1 MTGSDA
7 DSRPGRPDH
16 GVPAIDEVAM
26 EARIGGILY
35 RRPAVGLAVG
45 VVRNGSLEFF
55 HGHGFADIAS
65 HAPVTEDTVF
75 RIGSITKTFTA
86 IAVMQLWEQGLVD
99 LDALANDCLRAYR
112 LIPAKAAHRP
122 VTVRHLLTHTSG
134 LPQLVYPSRVFKP
147 ILGETVAFGQ
157 RVPTLAEFYRGGLH
171 LVAEPGTRLT
181 YSNHNFATLG
191 QIIEDVTGEPLA
203 RYFRE
208 HIFDPLGMA
217 DTDLIRSDQ
226 VQALLA
232 TGYALRSDGPRP
244 VGDCDVIAFGAGAVY
259 STTSDMARY
268 VAALLGGGSNKHGS
282 VLKPGTLASMFA
294 PQYQPDPRVP
304 GVGLAFFRH
313 DIGGH
318 LVVEHDGLVPGFSS
332 EMSVAPDDGVGVLA
346 FTNGARGAKAW
357 LGAEVLGVLRQVLG
371 VPDEAIRTDIPHH
384 PETWSDVCG
393 WYAFRG
399 SLRDAQKWFIAGA
412 EVYVRRGR
420 LTLRPLTPIP
430 ALSRS
435 FPLHPDDDTDPYV
448 FRVDLSQFGIG
459 TSRVVFSH
467 EPGAGATSFHLD
479 FAPPSFDKQPASK
492 NPRSWATALGLATAT
507 SAIVARRRRKRHEGS
522 PVARHLRTEMRT
534 DDNDIRTS
542 G

>member
-122 VTVRHLLTHTSG
+122 ATVRHLLTHTSG

-318 LVVEHDGLVPGFSS
+318 LVVEHNGLVPGFSS
-332 EMSVAPDDGVGVLA
+332 EI
-346 FTNGARGAKAW
+346 RG
-357 LGAEVLGVLRQVLG
+357 
-371 VPDEAIRTDIPHH
+371 
-384 PETWSDVCG
+384 
-393 WYAFRG
+393 
-399 SLRDAQKWFIAGA
+399 
-412 EVYVRRGR
+412 
-420 LTLRPLTPIP
+420 
-430 ALSRS
+430 
-435 FPLHPDDDTDPYV
+435 
-448 FRVDLSQFGIG
+448 
-459 TSRVVFSH
+459 
-467 EPGAGATSFHLD
+467 
-479 FAPPSFDKQPASK
+479 
-492 NPRSWATALGLATAT
+492 
-507 SAIVARRRRKRHEGS
+507 ARRRRRCPGVHQRCERRQS
-522 PVARHLRTEMRT
+522 VARGRSLGSAAADPRRPGRSHPHRYPAPPRDMERRLRLVRLPRLTPRCAEVVHRGGGGLCSP
-534 DDNDIRTS
+534 RPAHTS
-542 G
+542 TPHPDTCTVPQLSPAPR